1 MVDCSCIRN
10 IPYVNVKTHYFL
22 LNAALACVIP
32 FLPVHAKE
40 IGISAVSVG
49 VIYSLLPLVTMVLK
63 PFFGA
68 VADHFDNL
76 RILLIIFLGAIM
88 LSSTL
93 TVSIPRK
100 GNMISSDI
108 KCTSTGTTLFFKTK
122 PSQDCMVDVLIS
134 KPLRCYMYCTECTQF
149 ETVLSAKNNTSE
161 KICKKKDI
169 HSAEITVNLEKQNG
183 STHYFNVK
191 AMTLSE
197 REMNIL
203 CFVNLTFSCS
213 SYCEPVLQEC
223 FTGKQ
228 QPEYSSDQ
236 FWLFLIFTTI
246 CVSLSGVASSF
257 SDAVCFNELGAN
269 GHLYGRQR
277 LWGTIGWGLLSPL
290 AGYVNDLVTGDSF
303 LKAYQPG
310 AILQIAILI
319 YDLRVVIKLKT
330 KNLKCSQNVCKD
342 VGMLLKQFKV
352 LSFILSVLMVG
363 SFTALLWSYLYWHL
377 INLGANKI
385 LLGIV
390 PAVQCFLGELVFF
403 FFSGTLISK
412 LGHFNI
418 LSLNFIAFGARF
430 IAYSYIENPWMV
442 LPIELLQGPTY
453 GLFYATM
460 ASFAHSSALP
470 GTEVTVQG
478 LVGSGFELG
487 MVVGNL
493 VGGMAM
499 QTFDGIFTFFW
510 AGIISFGYCLV
521 NILFSIIVKIL
532 DQREQRRQEALPP
545 PVEESVS
552 FM

>member
-1 MVDCSCIRN
+1 MVDCSCLRN
-10 IPYVNVKTHYFL
+10 IPYMNVKIHYFL

-49 VIYSLLPLVTMVLK
+49 VIYCAIPVVTMFLK
-63 PFFGA
+63 PSFGA
-68 VADHFDNL
+68 IADHFDNL
-76 RILLIIFLGAIM
+76 KMLLLIFIGAIM

-100 GNMISSDI
+100 ENMIGSDI
-108 KCTSTGTTLFFKTK
+108 RCTSTGTNLYFLSK
-122 PSQDCMVDVLIS
+122 PSQDCMVDILVS
-134 KPLRCYMYCTECTQF
+134 KPLKCYMYCAECTEYQ
-149 ETVLSAKNNTSE
+149 TVPSNTNNATE
-161 KICKKKDI
+161 KICLKKIMHPAD
-169 HSAEITVNLEKQNG
+169 ITVNLERQNG
-183 STHYFNVK
+183 SNHIFNVK

-197 REMNIL
+197 RVMNTL
-203 CFVNLTFSCS
+203 CFVNLSFICS
-213 SYCEPVLQEC
+213 SFCEPVLQEC

-236 FWLFLIFTTI
+236 FWLFFIFTTM
-246 CVSLSGVASSF
+246 CVSLSGVTTSF
-257 SDAVCFNELGAN
+257 SDAICFNELGEN
-269 GHLYGRQR
+269 GHLYGKQR

-290 AGYVNDLVTGDSF
+290 AGYLNDLITGDSF

-310 AILQIAILI
+310 AILLIIILL
-319 YDLRVVIKLKT
+319 YDLRIASRLKT
-330 KNLKCSQNVCKD
+330 KNLKCSQNVFKD
-342 VGMLLKQFKV
+342 VGVILKQFKV
-352 LSFILSVLMVG
+352 IAFILSVLVIG
-363 SFTALLWSYLYWHL
+363 SATALIWSYLYWHL

-385 LLGIV
+385 ILGIV

-403 FFSGTLISK
+403 FFSGKLISK

-418 LSLNFIAFGARF
+418 LALNFIAVGVRF
-430 IAYSYIENPWMV
+430 IAYSYIQNPWMV

-478 LVGSGFELG
+478 LVSAGFELG
-487 MVVGNL
+487 MVIGNIL
-493 VGGMAM
+493 SGMAM
-499 QTFDGIFTFFW
+499 QQRDGAFTFFW
-510 AGIISFGYCLV
+510 AGIISLGYCLIHV
-521 NILFSIIVKIL
+521 TFSIIVKIL
-532 DQREQRRQEALPP
+532 DRRNKRRQEDVVS
-545 PVEESVS
+545 PVEENVS